1 MKSANKIPQIV
12 CQKNIC
18 VRRPGSDG
26 NDLILRNDFM
36 GIVGQTARLSGK
48 SHEFVRIVKQS
59 TKCALLCIV
68 YCILYIVN
76 ILTLVLTK
84 YIFCFR
90 GRFFDD

>member
-1 MKSANKIPQIV
+1 MFRTCPQQFV

-26 NDLILRNDFM
+26 NDLILRDDFM
-36 GIVGQTARLSGK
+36 GIVVQTTRLSGE

-59 TKCALLCIV
+59 TKYALPRIV

-90 GRFFDD
+90 GRFFDG